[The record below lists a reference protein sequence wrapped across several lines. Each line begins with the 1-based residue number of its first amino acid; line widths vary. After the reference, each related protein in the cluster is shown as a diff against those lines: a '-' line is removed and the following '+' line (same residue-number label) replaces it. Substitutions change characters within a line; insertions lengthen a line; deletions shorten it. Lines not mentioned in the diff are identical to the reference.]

1 MIFLIAARQLEG
13 LSVVSPEENAGDND
27 GMPETEEQLD
37 KEVLEEDVETEETED
52 LRSQTILKSEAEETN
67 ETLARENEALKYEVA
82 KLKEELSSLASNDM

>member
-13 LSVVSPEENAGDND
+13 LSVGSPEENAGDND

-82 KLKEELSSLASNDM
+82 KLREELSRI